1 MNDKRVLELLTRKI
15 ADEISLEELK
25 ELNSLYE
32 TNPDI
37 VYYEQYLKEIWQDV
51 DCDTINLETDIDD
64 QYEKHTLRYNR
75 RLKFGKNDLVNKE
88 NKEANRNP
96 MYFTYAFALV
106 FFIALGVLFFKWNP
120 DLFSGEDNTMVNRI
134 EIMTQKGV
142 RKQLVLP
149 DGTKVWL
156 NADSK
161 LSYDNSMN
169 DSGIRSVSLEGEAFF
184 DVVKDAHRPFYIVTK
199 EIAIKVLGTAFNVKA
214 YPDEDKTETTLLR
227 GSIELVVND
236 RPKEK
241 FMLKPNEKLSVTKNK
256 MVEGVEQGIMSDSVS
271 NKISLANNITLTM
284 GNLSKIN
291 VNNHEYIQETS
302 WVDNKL
308 VFKDETLEEIV
319 PKLERWYDLDIE
331 IADIKLK
338 TYRYTGTI
346 TKENIDQVL
355 TAMQLIKPFHF
366 KIQNDDVIL
375 Y

>member
-15 ADEISLEELK
+15 AEEISLEELE
-25 ELNSLYE
+25 ELNNLFE
-32 TNPDI
+32 KNPDI
-37 VYYEQYLKEIWQDV
+37 VYYEQYLKEIWQEQDRN
-51 DCDTINLETDIDD
+51 TLNQDIDID
-64 QYEKHTLRYNR
+64 SQYEKHKLRYDK
-75 RLKFGKNDLVNKE
+75 RLQFSESELVDSEASKE
-88 NKEANRNP
+88 TNRNP
-96 MYFTYAFALV
+96 IYFKYVFALGLLIV
-106 FFIALGVLFFKWNP
+106 LGVMFFKWDPNW
-120 DLFSGEDNTMVNRI
+120 FSGKDNAIVNRI

-169 DSGIRSVSLEGEAFF
+169 DSDVRSVNLEGEAFF
-184 DVVKDAHRPFYIVTK
+184 DVIKDIHRPFYIVTK
-199 EIAIKVLGTAFNVKA
+199 EITIKVLGTAFNVKA

-227 GSIELVVND
+227 GSIELVVNE

-241 FMLKPNEKLSVTKNK
+241 FMLKPNEKLAVTKNK
-256 MVEGVEQGIMSDSVS
+256 IVEGAEQGIVSDS
-271 NKISLANNITLTM
+271 ISRITLANNITLTI

-291 VNNHEYIQETS
+291 VDNHEYIQETS

-331 IADIKLK
+331 IADIELK

-346 TKENIDQVL
+346 TKESIDQVL
-355 TAMQLIKPFHF
+355 TAMQLIKPFNF
-366 KIQNDDVIL
+366 KIQNDDVTL